1 MARLQP
7 TVCPAAGCSPPMIL
21 RTLAVGFALVAGL
34 FAQAQVADTQF
45 SIRRGLFTNPITV
58 TVSSATP
65 GATIRY
71 TLDCSDPRTST
82 NFAQGPSPL
91 SVTIDPT
98 STNAGLRPL
107 TPAVVLRA
115 YAFAPGMTPT
125 NVDTQTYVFPVQVLT
140 QTRPT
145 GFSTAIQYGV
155 DANVVNS
162 PLYSGR
168 ILGDLAA
175 LPTMSVVG
183 NYTQIFG
190 SSGLLRAANGT
201 IEVPGSIEVMH
212 PDGRRDQVDCGLTPH
227 SWTQNK
233 RSIRVYFR
241 SQYGAD
247 KWRHDLFRESP
258 EGHAVGVKSFDGLVL
273 RAGFNDGL
281 LYNDPARAG
290 RYSFAVDDLGRHSQ
304 IAMTGFGARGLF
316 VHLYLN
322 GLYWGLY
329 NPIERPESSYWSD
342 YFGGSK
348 HDYFARNHGGPVD
361 GDPAWFNGLIATAAS
376 WTSVQTRLDIPS
388 WCDYILYWTY
398 CGGGDWPSFNG
409 NNNNWYA
416 GNRMLPTPGKVRFF
430 VWDCEDSWINLPSR
444 PGPPSDGA
452 RIVAELL
459 NGPRDISILWRGC
472 QNVADFRLQWADRVY
487 RQVENDGPLAPAQL
501 LQRWNRIT
509 DIVDRGVVG
518 ESMRWGRFDPR
529 GVTWTRNNDW
539 LPYTQAIRSMFVNN
553 PARLLAAL
561 RNIAVPVPH
570 PALYPSIDPPLF
582 QIGNPA
588 QTIRVSEAWV
598 AAGTQID
605 IVRPGASG
613 TVYYTLNGGDPRGA
627 GGLPVGQT
635 AGSGT
640 AIIVNATTNLR
651 ARTLFGTEWSALHE
665 LQLLVRSNL
674 PLVEIAEVVA
684 ANSKGLQDEFGQFED
699 WVELHNRGLVDVDLT
714 GYHLTDNFNQPTKWT
729 FPAGSVIPAGGQ
741 LVVFADDEPNQGP
754 LHATFRLSAS
764 GERIGL
770 YAPGGAVAVDQF
782 VFGPQ
787 VDDESVGRLDSMPGL
802 LVNFP
807 RPTPYRRNR
816 PNPCG
821 HINYR
826 ATDGATTPL
835 RLRGVG
841 VPVQGETLRYEI
853 EDVPVGAPAVLGI
866 GVLPQHQLLPSVGTV
881 LVDPLLFLF
890 GVVASDGEARYSL
903 DLVDLPSVRGAVFY
917 AQGGVVLPNGL
928 QLTQGVCS
936 RICR

>member
-1 MARLQP
+1 MLLRL
-7 TVCPAAGCSPPMIL
+7 
-21 RTLAVGFALVAGL
+21 ALVA
-34 FAQAQVADTQF
+34 FALLAATPAQTQVADTQF
-45 SIRRGLFTNPITV
+45 SARRGLYTNPLVV
-58 TVSSATP
+58 TVSTATP

-71 TLDCSDPRTST
+71 TLDCSDPRISP
-82 NFAQGPSPL
+82 NSVQGPSPL
-91 SVTIDPT
+91 VVTIDPT
-98 STNAGLRPL
+98 STNGGLRPL

-125 NVDTQTYVFPVQVLT
+125 NVDTQTYVFPARVLSQQRPAGFTTAVQ
-140 QTRPT
+140 
-145 GFSTAIQYGV
+145 FDV
-155 DANVVNS
+155 DPNIVHS

-175 LPTMSVVG
+175 LPSMSVVG
-183 NYTQIFG
+183 DATQIFG
-190 SSGLLRAANGT
+190 SSGVLRAANGS

-247 KWRHDLFRESP
+247 KWRHDLFRDAP
-258 EGHAVGVKSFDGLVL
+258 EGHAVGVQSFDGLVL

-329 NPIERPESSYWSD
+329 NPVERPESSFWSD

-348 HDYFARNHGGPVD
+348 DDYFARNHGGPVD
-361 GDPAWFNGLIATAAS
+361 GDATWFNGLIASAAS
-376 WTSVQTRLDIPS
+376 WTTVQARLDVPS
-388 WCDYILYWTY
+388 WIDYILYWTY
-398 CGGGDWPSFNG
+398 CGGGDWPSYNG

-416 GNRMLPTPGKVRFF
+416 GNRTLPTPGKVRFF

-459 NGPRDISILWRGC
+459 NGPRDLSILWRGC

-487 RQVENDGPLAPAQL
+487 RQVENDGPLAPSQL
-501 LQRWNRIT
+501 LLRWNRIT
-509 DIVDRGVVG
+509 AAVDRGVVG

-539 LPYTQAIRSMFVNN
+539 LPYTNAIRAMFVNN
-553 PARLLAAL
+553 PARLFAAL
-561 RNIAVPVPH
+561 RNTAVPVPH

-582 QIGNPA
+582 TTGAPA
-588 QTIRVSEAWV
+588 LPVRVSEAWV
-598 AAGTQID
+598 APGTQITLA
-605 IVRPGASG
+605 RAGSTG
-613 TVYYTLNGGDPRGA
+613 TIYYTQNGSDPRGPSGA
-627 GGLPVGQT
+627 PVGLN

-640 AIIVNATTNLR
+640 TLTVASTTTLR
-651 ARTLFGTEWSALHE
+651 ARTWSGTEWSALHE

-684 ANSKGLQDEFGQFED
+684 ANTKGLTDEFGEFED
-699 WVELHNRGLVDVDLT
+699 WIELYNRGLVDVDLA

-729 FPAGSVIPAGGQ
+729 FPAGSVVPAGGQ
-741 LVVFADDEPNQGP
+741 LVVFADDEPAEGP
-754 LHATFRLSAS
+754 LHATFRLAAA
-764 GERIGL
+764 GERVGL
-770 YAPGGAVAVDQF
+770 YAPGGAVALDQL
-782 VFGPQ
+782 VFGSQ
-787 VDDESVGRLDSMPGL
+787 VDDESVGRLDGMPGL

-807 RPTPYRRNR
+807 QPTPFRRNR

-821 HINYR
+821 HVPYR
-826 ATDGATTPL
+826 ATDGSTTPL

-841 VPVQGETLRYEI
+841 VPVQGESLRYEI
-853 EDVPVGAPAVLGI
+853 EGVPAGLPAVLGL
-866 GVLPQHQLLPSVGTV
+866 GVLPQDQLLPGLGTL
-881 LVDPLLFLF
+881 LVDPLAFLF
-890 GVVASDGEARYSL
+890 GTVGNDGEARFAAPL
-903 DLVDLPSVRGAVFY
+903 ADQPSVRGAVFY
-917 AQGGVVLPNGL
+917 AQGGVVLGTGV
-928 QLTQGVCS
+928 QLTQGVCT
-936 RICR
+936 RVCR